1 MTDSRPR
8 IEGIAGVTHVVADLA
23 SAETAYT
30 TWLDYRLIDRG
41 QVGAGYARRWGVPV
55 MHGCPTVTLVPASG
69 EEFFLRFVEH
79 PSARR
84 YRALTSF
91 GWTATEFVVQDVDAL
106 AARLAYSPFKII
118 GQPMGLNRFPMIR
131 AMQVIGPGGECLY
144 LTEIGVGSGLTL
156 APAQSF
162 VGRAFIVVAGGP
174 DVTAMFAIYSNF
186 ANAVDPPVATP
197 VRIISEA
204 NGLPIETLH
213 THGLVRL
220 GGGTMIELDGYP
232 SAAVPRVVAPGAL
245 PPGMAVVHFTVSGHP
260 SAVYRGAGGEII
272 EFIRQGDADAAV
284 N

>member
-8 IEGIAGVTHVVADLA
+8 IEGIAGVTHVVADLGA
-23 SAETAYT
+23 VEAAYT
-30 TWLDYRLIDRG
+30 GWLDYQLVDRG
-41 QVGAGYARRWGVPV
+41 QVGADYAQRWEVPA
-55 MHGCPTVTLVPASG
+55 MQGCPMVMLLPASG
-69 EEFFLRFVEH
+69 EAFFLRFVEH
-79 PSARR
+79 PSARQ

-106 AARLAYSPFKII
+106 QARLADSPFKII

-144 LTEIGVGSGLTL
+144 LTEVGAGSGLTL

-174 DVTAMFAIYSNF
+174 DLTAMFAIYADF

-213 THGLVRL
+213 MHGLVRL

-245 PPGMAVVHFTVSGHP
+245 PPGMAIVHFIVSGHP
-260 SAVYRGAGGEII
+260 SAVYRGAGGEVV
-272 EFIRQGDADAAV
+272 EFIRQGDDDAAV